1 MYEKIIIDA
10 DLCIKLGGSEKYRFL
25 VEVLPLV
32 SEKIYMHKHAFGEVL
47 VPQSAK
53 NQLEE
58 LVKNGT
64 VEIVSEDKLNTQE
77 KAVYQMIYKTLANV
91 MIDPNKPNK
100 NKGKLVL

>member
-25 VEVLPLV
+25 VEVLPWV

-64 VEIVSEDKLNTQE
+64 VEIVR
-77 KAVYQMIYKTLANV
+77 M
-91 MIDPNKPNK
+91 
-100 NKGKLVL
+100 